1 MGRIAEAYRKETGYT
16 GNVGPSSMSK
26 EEWNDYCKFA
36 SKWRNT
42 SPEHIADIK
51 ERKKAREL
59 ARKEKLNDPLYKLHS
74 KIKVYYVKYC
84 NDITNVVNFESAKK
98 DRFYGW
104 DLHHINGE
112 KMTVAELKKAGLYFN
127 RPADEFIF
135 LKHDEHIRRHQ
146 IIKSNNTIQ
155 RAKNM
160 IENGEKMIEK
170 GKKMLLEAKNM
181 HIFLKHW

>member
-1 MGRIAEAYRKETGYT
+1 MGRIAEAYRKETDYT
-16 GNVGPSSMSK
+16 GNIGPSSMSK

-84 NDITNVVNFESAKK
+84 NDITSVVNFESAKK

-181 HIFLKHW
+181 HIFLKH

>member
-1 MGRIAEAYRKETGYT
+1 MGKIAEAYRKETGYT
-16 GNVGPSSMSK
+16 GHIGWSMTP
-26 EEWNDYCKFA
+26 EQWNDYCKFA
-36 SKWRNT
+36 SKWRN
-42 SPEHIADIK
+42 SQPEHIIELK
-51 ERKKAREL
+51 ERKEQRRQEKL
-59 ARKEKLNDPLYKLHS
+59 KKLNDPLYKLHS
-74 KIKVYYVKYC
+74 KVKVYYIKYC
-84 NDITNVVNFESAKK
+84 NDITNVVNFELAKT

-160 IENGEKMIEK
+160 IETGEKMIEK
-170 GKKMLLEAKNM
+170 GKKMLLEAKKLN
-181 HIFLKHW
+181 KN